1 MTGPGRRRLA
11 AAVVGGCISFVAV
24 PITPPSDAQ
33 ARTPDESGPIE
44 SRAADRTL
52 DLVEQQFAVAPDAPL
67 TLTVVLP
74 SDVDPTE
81 FDDAWSIVVSAH
93 QPLLDRTGFRE
104 ALGGDAGPAADSVRL
119 SLDPTAAEPRISS
132 STAGTLTVTVPT
144 ETTVDTT
151 GALQFSRPGVRA
163 LTVDVRDGSRSV
175 ASLATFVVATNADAP
190 QPAEVMPVSLVMRQ
204 TTAPVV
210 ELDGSVSAS
219 DDAIAELDALRA
231 SLAALDAAELTIPG
245 GSVAVMVEPATLR
258 AVFDTRPEPARALLT
273 LLADSD
279 LLAAPR
285 LPLDP
290 SSAAQ
295 ADRADTYTQLLR
307 EGEDLL
313 TELLPSTVIDRTVDL
328 VDSPISAAGALLQ
341 RNLGTRLMVM
351 PYRLYESLPGS
362 LGGFTDTTQL
372 IDVALGDGST
382 VPSAIIDPDIAASL
396 TDTTR
401 PVGTAIDITA
411 ELMVI
416 AGQID
421 RTGAIVARH
430 GMVLGVPDLGVIDA
444 ALLEHLAPLLTTTP
458 GLRLTSLGEMSATV
472 DRLLLDGTPVV
483 VGLPAVAGPDLT
495 TRFALTDDVA
505 DETVATASMLSTD
518 EQRVASW
525 VSTVHALP
533 STVIDDATAQAMAA
547 ALREQFQDVRDCVDA
562 PDPYS
567 FTLTGRNSVI
577 PITVTNRCDFAVT
590 VRLQLDSAKIAFPDG
605 EVTVVL
611 APLDDTTERMR
622 ALARSN
628 GKSSVFLRMFT
639 PAAGG
644 GQVVPEVVLTAR
656 VNSLAGVGQLLLGAG
671 VLVVLAWWLRHW
683 LDVRRRAR
691 TDEVAP
697 RHPASGTGSSGPDA

>member
-1 MTGPGRRRLA
+1 
-11 AAVVGGCISFVAV
+11 
-24 PITPPSDAQ
+24 
-33 ARTPDESGPIE
+33 
-44 SRAADRTL
+44 
-52 DLVEQQFAVAPDAPL
+52 
-67 TLTVVLP
+67 
-74 SDVDPTE
+74 
-81 FDDAWSIVVSAH
+81 
-93 QPLLDRTGFRE
+93 
-104 ALGGDAGPAADSVRL
+104 
-119 SLDPTAAEPRISS
+119 
-132 STAGTLTVTVPT
+132 
-144 ETTVDTT
+144 
-151 GALQFSRPGVRA
+151 
-163 LTVDVRDGSRSV
+163 
-175 ASLATFVVATNADAP
+175 
-190 QPAEVMPVSLVMRQ
+190 
-204 TTAPVV
+204 
-210 ELDGSVSAS
+210 VSAS

-231 SLAALDAAELTIPG
+231 SLAALDAAEVTIPG

-444 ALLEHLAPLLTTTP
+444 ALLEHLAPLL
-458 GLRLTSLGEMSATV
+458 GEMSATV

-577 PITVTNRCDFAVT
+577 PITITNRCDFAVT

>member
-1 MTGPGRRRLA
+1 MTGPGGRRVA
-11 AAVVGGCISFVAV
+11 AAVLGACVVLATGPLGRPVAAQEFSGG
-24 PITPPSDAQ
+24 
-33 ARTPDESGPIE
+33 G
-44 SRAADRTL
+44 SRHATAPATDRSL
-52 DLVEQQFAVAPDAPL
+52 GLVDQQFAVAPDAPL
-67 TLTVVLP
+67 TLTVTLP
-74 SDVDPTE
+74 PDVDPTE
-81 FDDAWSIVVSAH
+81 FDAAWSIVVSGH
-93 QPLLDRTGFRE
+93 PPLLDRTRFRD
-104 ALGGDAGPAADSVRL
+104 ALDGDVGPLTDSVRL
-119 SLDPTAAEPRISS
+119 SLDPTAAEPRVVSS
-132 STAGTLTVTVPT
+132 APGALTITVPT
-144 ETTVDTT
+144 ESTVDTS
-151 GALQFSRPGVRA
+151 GALLFDKPGVRA
-163 LTVDVRDGSRSV
+163 LTVDVRKGSRSV
-175 ASLATFVVATNADAP
+175 SWLNTFVVATNAEAP
-190 QPAEVMPVSLVMRQ
+190 PSTDVMPVSLVMRQ
-204 TTAPVV
+204 TAEPVV
-210 ELDGSVSAS
+210 ELDGSVSTT
-219 DDAIAELDALRA
+219 DEAIAELDALRA
-231 SLAALDAAELTIPG
+231 SLAALASTGATIPG
-245 GSVAVMVEPATLR
+245 GGAAVMVEPSTLR
-258 AVFDTRPEPARALLT
+258 AMFDTRPEPARALLT
-273 LLADSD
+273 LLAGSD

-290 SSAAQ
+290 SSAAEV
-295 ADRADTYTQLLR
+295 DRADTYTQLLR

-372 IDVALGDGST
+372 IDVSLGDGST

-396 TDTTR
+396 TDTTH
-401 PVGTAIDITA
+401 PLETAIHITA

-444 ALLEHLAPLLTTTP
+444 SLLEHLAPLLTTTP

-547 ALREQFQDVRDCVDA
+547 ALRDQFRAVRDCVDA

-577 PITVTNRCDFAVT
+577 PITITNRCDFPVS

-622 ALARSN
+622 AEARSN
-628 GKSSVFLRMFT
+628 GKSSVFLRLFT

-691 TDEVAP
+691 ADEVAP
-697 RHPASGTGSSGPDA
+697 RHPASGTGTSGPNA